1 MQRPGGMSTTIRTC
15 AHCEA
20 PLPDSS
26 PPAQTL
32 CADCTHRAAVF
43 PVQSLDSL
51 TPEAF
56 DELPFGV
63 VELDPDGVIL
73 GYNRAEERIAHRRR
87 EEVIGRN
94 FFSEVAPC
102 TNVQEFAGR
111 FRRMVASGKP
121 AEEGLEFVFRFPHGT
136 ALVQVQ
142 LVFSAV
148 AGRGYVLVQQRA

>member
-1 MQRPGGMSTTIRTC
+1 MSTTARTC
-15 AHCEA
+15 AHCKA

-32 CADCTHRAAVF
+32 CADCTHRADVF
-43 PVQSLDSL
+43 PVQALEGL

-56 DELPFGV
+56 DALPFGV
-63 VELDPDGVIL
+63 VELDPEGVITA
-73 GYNRAEERIAHRRR
+73 YNRAEERLARRRR
-87 EEVIGRN
+87 EEVLGRN
-94 FFSEVAPC
+94 FFTEVAPC

-111 FRRMVASGKP
+111 FREMVASGAP
-121 AEEGLEFVFRFPHGT
+121 GEEGLEFVFRFPHGT

-148 AGRGYVLVQQRA
+148 AGRGYVLVQRRA